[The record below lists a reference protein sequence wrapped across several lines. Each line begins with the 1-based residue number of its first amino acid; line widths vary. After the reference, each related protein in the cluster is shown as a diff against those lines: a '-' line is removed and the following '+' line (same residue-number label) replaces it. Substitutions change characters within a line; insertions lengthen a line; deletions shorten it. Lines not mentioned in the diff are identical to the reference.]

1 MIAVRKLN
9 MIYQSGCRFVCTR
22 SDGPPRRKLIM
33 EGLREDHCDLSFR
46 AATKICR
53 VFGKIGANVRAV
65 GITRGSALLGMA
77 VAWPWQVIGSVQK
90 LEQEKGE
97 MERSISTWRG
107 HVSTRSSFKAI
118 NLVLKRLYSSVSR
131 LSVSR

>member
-1 MIAVRKLN
+1 MDRREESFLWKD
-9 MIYQSGCRFVCTR
+9 SGKAT
-22 SDGPPRRKLIM
+22 
-33 EGLREDHCDLSFR
+33 CDLSFR
-46 AATKICR
+46 AATKIRAIRR
-53 VFGKIGANVRAV
+53 VFGKIGASVRAA

-77 VAWPWQVIGSVQK
+77 VAWPWQVIGTVQK
-90 LEQEKGE
+90 LEQEMGE
-97 MERSISTWRG
+97 ININLAGG